1 MSGTNLGLFWSY
13 SGPARS
19 YCTQIIVTSRYN
31 FISISFITGT
41 ATTTPGTQES
51 YCFQSLL
58 PGSENCIHQG
68 EMAGIICLLLLKK
81 QNVSIL
87 YNLHV
92 KVKRSPLTYKLAR
105 VLFTILFPIRC
116 WFYSLRTHS
125 LPPPCPFPQKVSIWS
140 LLIPVFH
147 GYKFPN
153 TEFYRWRTCIVK
165 QKRWNQSCFSVY
177 VLIAIYMARS
187 FYILCLFY
195 YHFAIHTKYTYKI
208 LKTMRQGCPRKP

>member
-31 FISISFITGT
+31 FISVPPTRLWKLYSSGRD
-41 ATTTPGTQES
+41 G
-51 YCFQSLL
+51 
-58 PGSENCIHQG
+58 
-68 EMAGIICLLLLKK
+68 GIICLLLLKK

-105 VLFTILFPIRC
+105 VLFTILFSIRC